1 MTCIVSFRPK
11 KRTGPLLKIFGVP
24 IFLYCKKCNNRGKCV
39 YTLLIFVIPVC
50 HKYNCLLT
58 KVDWIAACIAIRVIG
73 AVFDIFLRR
82 WRTIC
87 TVLQSPAKGKQ
98 GPLPEEMS

>member
-1 MTCIVSFRPK
+1 
-11 KRTGPLLKIFGVP
+11 
-24 IFLYCKKCNNRGKCV
+24 
-39 YTLLIFVIPVC
+39 
-50 HKYNCLLT
+50 
-58 KVDWIAACIAIRVIG
+58 VDWIAACIAIRVIG